1 MFIGVNDTGVK
12 GSGPPMFDLQGPI
25 NVWDPAIIPAQSR
38 VRCTIFVNDFMV
50 SAVVVEQ
57 VHGSTFKFCLLKM
70 QEICPLKRFI
80 FTSR

>member
-12 GSGPPMFDLQGPI
+12 GSGPPMFDLQGPV
-25 NVWDPAIIPAQSR
+25 NVMDPAIIPAQSR

-57 VHGSTFKFCLLKM
+57 VHGSTFTFCLLKM
-70 QEICPLKRFI
+70 QDICPLKRFI
-80 FTSR
+80 FNSR